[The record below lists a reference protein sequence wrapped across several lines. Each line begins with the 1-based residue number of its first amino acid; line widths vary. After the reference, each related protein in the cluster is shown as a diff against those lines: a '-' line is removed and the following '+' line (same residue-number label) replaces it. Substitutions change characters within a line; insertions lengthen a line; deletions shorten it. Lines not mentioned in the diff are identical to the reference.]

1 VRVLADQMGEA
12 YPELVKNAEVAMRV
26 LKQEE
31 ERFAETLSTGMSLLE
46 QEIAGLRGAKVIAGK
61 AVFKLYDTYGFPVD
75 LTADIARERGLSVDQ
90 AGFEAAMEAQR
101 ERARAASG
109 FKVDL
114 RADVALDVS
123 TAFCG
128 YEALEGVGRVV
139 AIFRD
144 GSSVERLGHGEQGQ
158 VVLDSTPF
166 YAESGGQV
174 GDVGVL
180 HGEHAEFT
188 VEDTR
193 KLGKAH
199 AHVGTVA
206 RGKLEVGDRVTARVD
221 AETRQATVLNHS
233 ATHLLHAALREVLGD
248 HVTQKGSLVAPDRL
262 RFDFSHFQPVTPQE
276 LERIERK
283 VNAEIRRNAPAE
295 IRLMSYDDAI
305 ASGAMALFGE
315 KYGDEVRVLSLGE
328 FSTELCGGTH
338 VRRAGDIGL
347 FRIIGE
353 SGVAAG
359 VRRIEAVTGENALD
373 HDAATETTLRHVAS
387 LVKGSP
393 ADVEDKV
400 RQLIERQKKLEREVS
415 ALKSRLASGQ
425 GVDLAET
432 AVELSGVKVVAARVD
447 GADAKSLREA
457 VDALKGKLKTAV
469 IVLGAPTED
478 GKVLLV
484 AGVTGDLTGKVKAG
498 ELVGKVAAAVGGKGG
513 GRPDFAQAGGTEP
526 GGLDAALVLVH
537 GLVEQRLGQGRG

>member
-1 VRVLADQMGEA
+1 VSSFGEA
-12 YPELVKNAEVAMRV
+12 VKA
-26 LKQEE
+26 
-31 ERFAETLSTGMSLLE
+31 
-46 QEIAGLRGAKVIAGK
+46 
-61 AVFKLYDTYGFPVD
+61 
-75 LTADIARERGLSVDQ
+75 
-90 AGFEAAMEAQR
+90 
-101 ERARAASG
+101 
-109 FKVDL
+109 
-114 RADVALDVS
+114 
-123 TAFCG
+123 
-128 YEALEGVGRVV
+128 
-139 AIFRD
+139 
-144 GSSVERLGHGEQGQ
+144 
-158 VVLDSTPF
+158 
-166 YAESGGQV
+166 
-174 GDVGVL
+174 
-180 HGEHAEFT
+180 
-188 VEDTR
+188 
-193 KLGKAH
+193 
-199 AHVGTVA
+199 
-206 RGKLEVGDRVTARVD
+206 
-221 AETRQATVLNHS
+221 
-233 ATHLLHAALREVLGD
+233 
-248 HVTQKGSLVAPDRL
+248 
-262 RFDFSHFQPVTPQE
+262 
-276 LERIERK
+276 
-283 VNAEIRRNAPAE
+283 
-295 IRLMSYDDAI
+295 
-305 ASGAMALFGE
+305 GAMALFGE
-315 KYGDEVRVLSLGE
+315 KYGDEVRVLSIGD